1 MDIIQTIQDYF
12 SQNEWYSWGIEM
24 LLAATLFVLYI
35 LAIRRERKALL
46 RAGFLLLGS
55 MLFVINTMI
64 PLPLF
69 TTYFAQTDGIWIIV
83 VVVLII
89 AEVVRYID
97 ANEWGGSSKAL
108 DVNRDVQLIK
118 VITNA
123 VELLR
128 NKKTGAL
135 ITFERE
141 SSLDDIIGDS
151 IPLDAEVTT
160 ELLLA
165 LFNTKAPT
173 HDGAVIIK
181 GGRIACAGAFYNF
194 ADGVVDKTLG
204 SRHRAALGLSQVRD
218 SVTIVVS
225 EETGQVSLAYDG
237 ILDRNLNK
245 DSLGIT
251 LSNLLGT
258 S

>member
-1 MDIIQTIQDYF
+1 M
-12 SQNEWYSWGIEM
+12 
-24 LLAATLFVLYI
+24 FVVNS
-35 LAIRRERKALL
+35 
-46 RAGFLLLGS
+46 F
-55 MLFVINTMI
+55 I
-64 PLPLF
+64 PLPMFGLVLQQLE
-69 TTYFAQTDGIWIIV
+69 AMWVLLV
-83 VVVLII
+83 VVVI
-89 AEVVRYID
+89 AYDVIRYLGD
-97 ANEWGGSSKAL
+97 NPWESTNRAEDL
-108 DVNRDVQLIK
+108 NRDAQLIK
-118 VITNA
+118 TITNA

-141 SSLDDIIGDS
+141 SSLEDIITDS
-151 IPLDAEVTT
+151 IVLDSEVTV
-160 ELLLA
+160 ELIQA
-165 LFNTKAPT
+165 IFNTKAPT
-173 HDGAVIIK
+173 HDGAIIIK
-181 GGRIACAGAFYNF
+181 NGRIACAGAFYNF

-204 SRHRAALGLSQVRD
+204 SRHRAALGLAQVRD

-258 S
+258 TQ